1 MPDEVRTVKGGFLE
15 EETVRHALRMSRG
28 LFGGGNKAYAKVQE
42 TQSFGMTARFLPN
55 RIKFMPSPG
64 L

>member
-15 EETVRHALRMSRG
+15 EETVRQALRMSRG

-42 TQSFGMTARFLPN
+42 TQSFGMTA
-55 RIKFMPSPG
+55 
-64 L
+64 